1 MRGDRPVLWLDLLQ
15 THPECPLQVHAYS
28 VSCLKLCKGVI
39 RVYSDTWHF
48 LCYQQITTI
57 LGSEGEQVDK
67 INTMTEITEP
77 RNNTQTFLS
86 RNGSLKILRGEIA
99 FSISPLQQNKK
110 LQCCSVLWC
119 SVYCV
124 KFNHSPNLFS
134 FSTQGAK
141 ACFLRDIPFSAI
153 YFPCYAHLKASFAN
167 EDGRVS
173 PGNLLLAG
181 SIAGKCPNFFLHGT
195 VWHLQCN
202 SYSSENLENLR
213 TICSCTEFCNLV
225 LK

>member
-1 MRGDRPVLWLDLLQ
+1 ML
-15 THPECPLQVHAYS
+15 PECTPDATFSLLPA
-28 VSCLKLCKGVI
+28 
-39 RVYSDTWHF
+39 
-48 LCYQQITTI
+48 
-57 LGSEGEQVDK
+57 
-67 INTMTEITEP
+67 NN
-77 RNNTQTFLS
+77 NNTRKWGRTS
-86 RNGSLKILRGEIA
+86 RQDKYNDRNYWTKKQYTNFPQQGEIYGSLKILSREIVS
-99 FSISPLQQNKK
+99 SISPLQQNKK

-119 SVYCV
+119 SGYCV
-124 KFNHSPNLFS
+124 NHSPNLFS

-173 PGNLLLAG
+173 PGSLLLAG

-195 VWHLQCN
+195 VLHLQCS
-202 SYSSENLENLR
+202 SYGSENFEKLR
-213 TICSCTEFCNLV
+213 AICNCTEFWNCV